1 MAENTPLFE
10 FAYPLDDSD
19 TLTSAADKLDQV
31 TSELNLVRIAEWL
44 VGIGVLTQAD
54 PEVLRRWR
62 RVGLPPHLVDEMDEP
77 TRPEGFDY
85 VRLAESVAAHA
96 QGAEP
101 AMGEQV
107 LAHLE
112 AAVAAM
118 KTAFGL
124 RPFMEALARA
134 QDAASAA
141 MKAGYRQYPIPDLL
155 DFTTGAIA
163 FVVAMIRAEIMARI
177 LDGRIDAANAEAAW
191 RTLDDPRWGRQAEE
205 NAMWFRAI
213 AQGETRTG

>member
-1 MAENTPLFE
+1 MAENAPFFE

-19 TLTSAADKLDQV
+19 TLTSAADKLDRV

-44 VGIGVLTQAD
+44 VGIGVLTHPD
-54 PEVLRRWR
+54 PDTLRRWR
-62 RVGLPPHLVDEMDEP
+62 RVGLPPHLVTEMDEP

-85 VRLAESVAAHA
+85 IRMAESVAARA
-96 QGAEP
+96 SGAETE
-101 AMGEQV
+101 MGEQV
-107 LAHLE
+107 LTHLE

-134 QDAASAA
+134 QDAADAA

-155 DFTTGAIA
+155 DFTTGAVA
-163 FVVAMIRAEIMARI
+163 FVVAMIRQEIMARI
-177 LDGRIDAANAEAAW
+177 LDGRIVAEEATTAW
-191 RTLDDPRWGRQAEE
+191 RTLDDPRWTPQAQE
-205 NAMWFRAI
+205 NAAFF
-213 AQGETRTG
+213 AQWAKKGREV